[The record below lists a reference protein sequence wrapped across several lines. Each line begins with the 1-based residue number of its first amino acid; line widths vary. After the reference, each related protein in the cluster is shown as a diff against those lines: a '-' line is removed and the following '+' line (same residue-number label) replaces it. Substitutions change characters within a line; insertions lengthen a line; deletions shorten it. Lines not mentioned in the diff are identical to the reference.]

1 MGLIFVGIIIL
12 ITDQLIKNFIL
23 SRFEFNESIGWSFL
37 NITLVR
43 NTGTVFGLFKGN
55 NLFFIIVGFITVL
68 IITIALF
75 KSRGKILSFKL
86 CLVLVLSGA
95 ISNLI
100 DRLRFGY
107 VIDYIDLTIWP
118 VFNLADSAIT
128 VAVVLFLFSSLIGKK
143 T

>member
-75 KSRGKILSFKL
+75 KSRGRILSFKL

>member
-68 IITIALF
+68 IITIILF
-75 KSRGKILSFKL
+75 RSRKKTLSFKL

-128 VAVVLFLFSSLIGKK
+128 VAVALFLFSSLIGKK

>member
-1 MGLIFVGIIIL
+1 MGLVFVGIIIL

-68 IITIALF
+68 IITIVLF
-75 KSRGKILSFKL
+75 KSKEKILLFKL

-128 VAVVLFLFSSLIGKK
+128 VAVALFLFSSLIGKK

>member
-68 IITIALF
+68 IITIVLF
-75 KSRGKILSFKL
+75 KSKEKILLFKL

-107 VIDYIDLTIWP
+107 VIDYIDLSVWP

-128 VAVVLFLFSSLIGKK
+128 VAVALFLFSSLIGKK